1 MDSET
6 KLTAEPDS
14 STSTLQA
21 AAPLNMETVVRLPS
35 SVKLTQAPNHN
46 TNVKPENQLLSETCP
61 SCNKQDGNPHF
72 QPVPYKTVITHFE
85 KTLVMLE
92 EEDESHPSKVW
103 PPEDRF
109 IKAAG
114 NVGFGSLSLQLAR
127 DKQSNNRSTRK
138 YTEETH
144 TIPPVIR
151 QIHPK
156 LRAKGFEM
164 YRNDPLFLLKN
175 CSVCEDC
182 FLAYT
187 SLATNNFTHI
197 TRPVE
202 PFASEQQEIRYEF
215 PIDDKKK
222 KEKHR
227 DEDRR
232 KENKD
237 SSGTT
242 TGIFA
247 NIGNVPELPPA
258 VSSPPKVSLED
269 VLFSS
274 LLYMILKWMLSIQH
288 QTANS
293 ESSKTT
299 TTPLQPKDTLYN
311 TMSTYFPDT
320 NTESAKTNLEFLV
333 DSHKKMV
340 KTDVKQPA
348 TKTANPYSE
357 KLERMIT

>member
-6 KLTAEPDS
+6 KLTAEPDN
-14 STSTLQA
+14 TSILQ

-35 SVKLTQAPNHN
+35 TVKLTQAPNHN
-46 TNVKPENQLLSETCP
+46 KNLKPENQLLSETCP
-61 SCNKQDGNPHF
+61 SCNKQDDNPHF
-72 QPVPYKTVITHFE
+72 QPVPYKTAITHFE
-85 KTLVMLE
+85 KTLEMLE
-92 EEDESHPSKVW
+92 EEDKSHPSKVW

-114 NVGFGSLSLQLAR
+114 NVGFGSLSLQLAH
-127 DKQSNNRSTRK
+127 DKQGNNRSTRK

-144 TIPPVIR
+144 NIPPVIR

-182 FLAYT
+182 FLAYS

-215 PIDDKKK
+215 PIDDNDKKN

-227 DEDRR
+227 EDSG

-247 NIGNVPELPPA
+247 DIGNVPELPPA
-258 VSSPPKVSLED
+258 VSSPPKVRRED
-269 VLFSS
+269 VL
-274 LLYMILKWMLSIQH
+274 
-288 QTANS
+288 
-293 ESSKTT
+293 
-299 TTPLQPKDTLYN
+299 
-311 TMSTYFPDT
+311 
-320 NTESAKTNLEFLV
+320 
-333 DSHKKMV
+333 
-340 KTDVKQPA
+340 
-348 TKTANPYSE
+348 
-357 KLERMIT
+357 

>member
-1 MDSET
+1 MLLSHTYTNMTLTLISIHTHSLIEIWILWSNSIRLQNVAMDSET
-6 KLTAEPDS
+6 KLTAEPDKNS
-14 STSTLQA
+14 SILQA
-21 AAPLNMETVVRLPS
+21 AAPLSMETVVRLPPT
-35 SVKLTQAPNHN
+35 VKLTQAPNHN
-46 TNVKPENQLLSETCP
+46 ANVKPENQLLSETCP
-61 SCNKQDGNPHF
+61 SCNKQDDNPHF

-85 KTLVMLE
+85 KTLEMLE
-92 EEDESHPSKVW
+92 EEVESHPSKVW

-127 DKQSNNRSTRK
+127 DRQGNNRSTRK

-175 CSVCEDC
+175 CNVCEDC
-182 FLAYT
+182 FLAYS

-202 PFASEQQEIRYEF
+202 PFASEQQDIRYEF

-222 KEKHR
+222 KEKHH
-227 DEDRR
+227 DEDSG

-247 NIGNVPELPPA
+247 NIGDVPELPPA
-258 VSSPPKVSLED
+258 ISSPPKVRLAV
-269 VLFSS
+269 VLCSTLF
-274 LLYMILKWMLSIQH
+274 ICINT
-288 QTANS
+288 QT
-293 ESSKTT
+293 
-299 TTPLQPKDTLYN
+299 Y
-311 TMSTYFPDT
+311 
-320 NTESAKTNLEFLV
+320 
-333 DSHKKMV
+333 
-340 KTDVKQPA
+340 
-348 TKTANPYSE
+348 
-357 KLERMIT
+357 

>member
-6 KLTAEPDS
+6 KLTAEPDN
-14 STSTLQA
+14 TSLLQA

-35 SVKLTQAPNHN
+35 TVKLTQAPNHN
-46 TNVKPENQLLSETCP
+46 ANVKPENQLLSETCP
-61 SCNKQDGNPHF
+61 SCNKQDDNPHF

-85 KTLVMLE
+85 KTLEMLE

-127 DKQSNNRSTRK
+127 DRQGNNRSTRK

-182 FLAYT
+182 FLSYS
-187 SLATNNFTHI
+187 SLATI

-227 DEDRR
+227 DEDRG

-258 VSSPPKVSLED
+258 VSSPPKVILED
-269 VLFSS
+269 VLYSTLFTNVYSNRCF
-274 LLYMILKWMLSIQH
+274 LS
-288 QTANS
+288 
-293 ESSKTT
+293 
-299 TTPLQPKDTLYN
+299 TPDCKLGG
-311 TMSTYFPDT
+311 
-320 NTESAKTNLEFLV
+320 
-333 DSHKKMV
+333 
-340 KTDVKQPA
+340 KQDYYYPIA
-348 TKTANPYSE
+348 A
-357 KLERMIT
+357 

>member
-1 MDSET
+1 MAVSSCFPTRMLYMTLTLISIHILSLIEIWILWSNSIRLQNVAIDSET
-6 KLTAEPDS
+6 KITAEPD
-14 STSTLQA
+14 TSLLQA
-21 AAPLNMETVVRLPS
+21 DAPLNMETVVRLPS
-35 SVKLTQAPNHN
+35 TVKLTQAPNHN
-46 TNVKPENQLLSETCP
+46 ANVKPENQLLSETCP
-61 SCNKQDGNPHF
+61 SCNKQDDNPHF

-85 KTLVMLE
+85 KTLEMLE

-127 DKQSNNRSTRK
+127 DKQGNNRSTRK

-182 FLAYT
+182 FLAYS
-187 SLATNNFTHI
+187 SLSTNNFTHI

-215 PIDDKKK
+215 PIDNNKK

-227 DEDRR
+227 EDCE

-237 SSGTT
+237 SST
-242 TGIFA
+242 TGVFA

-258 VSSPPKVSLED
+258 VSSPPKVRLED
-269 VLFSS
+269 VLSYSTLF
-274 LLYMILKWMLSIQH
+274 ICMLRL
-288 QTANS
+288 T
-293 ESSKTT
+293 E
-299 TTPLQPKDTLYN
+299 PLQKL
-311 TMSTYFPDT
+311 PDRKLGDKQDYYSS
-320 NTESAKTNLEFLV
+320 SA
-333 DSHKKMV
+333 
-340 KTDVKQPA
+340 
-348 TKTANPYSE
+348 
-357 KLERMIT
+357 